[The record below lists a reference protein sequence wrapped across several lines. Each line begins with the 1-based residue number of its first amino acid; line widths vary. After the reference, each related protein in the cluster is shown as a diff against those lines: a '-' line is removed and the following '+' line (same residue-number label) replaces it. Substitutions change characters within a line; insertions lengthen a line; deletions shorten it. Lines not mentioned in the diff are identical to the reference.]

1 MARQIYQY
9 QPYNETPDKALG
21 ILLPFNKDAG
31 GAKSVSS
38 AYNTQATSGK
48 GVFKSSYST
57 EQQALSNL
65 KNLILTQK
73 GERIF
78 QPNFGTDIQKSLF
91 ENNTDQLVL
100 QLQETLSEDIKFWLP
115 YIIIKK
121 LEVFQNIDQYQI
133 AISLS
138 FSTTET
144 GANQEITIFASGE
157 NIFIQDENIN
167 VTEQS
172 SAPIS
177 SVGGGY

>member
-1 MARQIYQY
+1 MAREIYQY

-38 AYNTQATSGK
+38 AYNSQAISGK
-48 GVFKSSYST
+48 GVFRSSYST

-91 ENNTDQLVL
+91 ENNTIELVTQLE
-100 QLQETLSEDIKFWLP
+100 ETLTEDIKFWLP

-121 LEVFQNIDQYQI
+121 LQVFQNIDQYQI

-144 GANQEITIFASGE
+144 GANQEITIFASAE
-157 NIFIQDENIN
+157 SIFIQDESINIAEESPASVSN
-167 VTEQS
+167 
-172 SAPIS
+172 
-177 SVGGGY
+177 VGGGY